1 MSCYASKEM
10 IEIFQDAIASMTR
23 RTFPAYPRRLT
34 DRTPEDKLI
43 NRYKCSNESIV
54 VACIYMS
61 AYRSQYHAQGIPVNL
76 VYQVMVAAL
85 VLAIKMCEDIHY
97 SNAAYASGAKMTVTK
112 LNTLERRLLS
122 LLSYDL
128 LVGAEEFDRMLEL
141 MYKGEARSHQ
151 RHYPPRLGAVTEASS
166 PSPEMIR
173 VSPWK
178 WAVDQARQYVA
189 WLLQCLGFM

>member
-1 MSCYASKEM
+1 M

-34 DRTPEDKLI
+34 DSTPEAKLI
-43 NRYKCSNESIV
+43 NLYTCSNESIV

-61 AYRSQYHAQGIPVNL
+61 AYRSQYHPQGIPVNL
-76 VYQVMVAAL
+76 VYQVMVVAL
-85 VLAIKMCEDIHY
+85 VLAIKMYEDIHY
-97 SNAAYASGAKMTVTK
+97 SNAAYANGAKKTITE
-112 LNTLERRLLS
+112 LSTLTLQDFNTLERQLLL

-128 LVGAEEFDRMLEL
+128 LVGAEEFDCMLEL
-141 MYKGEARSHQ
+141 MYKGKARSHQ
-151 RHYPPRLGAVTEASS
+151 RHYHPRLVAVTEASS